1 MDSKEY
7 PILCPIYQE
16 YLFDKHI
23 LVGDEINLKEASE
36 AFSTVFALARLFGIR
51 ITSGQRLAHK
61 ELIELASRKLGENVP
76 LPFYRGFP
84 KSVRELTRFQLLF
97 DQLLE
102 YYVSYGMN
110 DFSGEGHSVFE
121 RDFER
126 AAFRED
132 ARILDFRI
140 VSLEKAK
147 KFLADSADALLRS
160 TRPLRKD
167 QFEMV
172 KAFVQEE
179 DTPEISRCACKDT
192 AIKLLLATKDL
203 SWLRFLHLSD
213 TIAVVDELNY
223 EWNKSTNLRKL
234 NLKNQQ
240 RKFITQILDRFFE
253 NSNPCTKACYEK
265 KALWCGLLHHIH
277 YQPKNEAAAQFV
289 QRMRG
294 KENHSAYSAF
304 EGAMSEGEIEEAVSV
319 LLKEKGSGILL
330 RNLNYLLSRC
340 RTKAEVEGVLSR
352 IDSENTIVLLQLY
365 FEYALSSPAERRI
378 FRFAKHSMLYKHTET
393 DEELARRKTVLPR
406 TIRITAQE
414 MIEKKLRNLLKN
426 RLRRVC
432 YDPQLNGLAIPLQE
446 GTSLSGFGALPRGS
460 RLPLP
465 DGKIIRAFTYWEKV
479 NDIDLSVIGI
489 CRDGSRREF
498 SWRTMASSQSTAIAF
513 SGDVTRG
520 YNGGSEFFDID
531 IVQFCEKYPDVR
543 YLVFCD
549 NVFSGSPFKDCI
561 CTAGYMMRDRFDSG
575 EIFEPKT
582 VHTSYRIDCDSTIAM
597 LFAFDLDTNEFVWLN
612 LAVKGRTRI
621 AGTQEIQSML
631 RYLECVKVLP
641 FRSLIEMMAQEMTE
655 DLEEADLVIS
665 DRQIDVLPEIPVI
678 HSYDLDKM
686 VALINSRG

>member
-1 MDSKEY
+1 M
-7 PILCPIYQE
+7 
-16 YLFDKHI
+16 
-23 LVGDEINLKEASE
+23 
-36 AFSTVFALARLFGIR
+36 
-51 ITSGQRLAHK
+51 
-61 ELIELASRKLGENVP
+61 
-76 LPFYRGFP
+76 
-84 KSVRELTRFQLLF
+84 
-97 DQLLE
+97 
-102 YYVSYGMN
+102 
-110 DFSGEGHSVFE
+110 
-121 RDFER
+121 
-126 AAFRED
+126 
-132 ARILDFRI
+132 
-140 VSLEKAK
+140 
-147 KFLADSADALLRS
+147 
-160 TRPLRKD
+160 
-167 QFEMV
+167 
-172 KAFVQEE
+172 
-179 DTPEISRCACKDT
+179 
-192 AIKLLLATKDL
+192 
-203 SWLRFLHLSD
+203 
-213 TIAVVDELNY
+213 
-223 EWNKSTNLRKL
+223 
-234 NLKNQQ
+234 
-240 RKFITQILDRFFE
+240 
-253 NSNPCTKACYEK
+253 
-265 KALWCGLLHHIH
+265 
-277 YQPKNEAAAQFV
+277 
-289 QRMRG
+289 
-294 KENHSAYSAF
+294 
-304 EGAMSEGEIEEAVSV
+304 
-319 LLKEKGSGILL
+319 
-330 RNLNYLLSRC
+330 
-340 RTKAEVEGVLSR
+340 
-352 IDSENTIVLLQLY
+352 
-365 FEYALSSPAERRI
+365 
-378 FRFAKHSMLYKHTET
+378 
-393 DEELARRKTVLPR
+393 
-406 TIRITAQE
+406 
-414 MIEKKLRNLLKN
+414 
-426 RLRRVC
+426 
-432 YDPQLNGLAIPLQE
+432 
-446 GTSLSGFGALPRGS
+446 
-460 RLPLP
+460 PLP